1 MKKFFNKNN
10 KGFTLVELIVVI
22 AVIAVI
28 SIMVAP
34 RFIEYVEK
42 SRRGTDRNAVK
53 ELAHAVQVGYVTIRT
68 SSPDDKELLLTISD
82 DGNATYSKP
91 ASFPGTR
98 ATEKETLLDVV
109 KNIIAEDS
117 YVYKSKMYKG
127 SEITFIVDDEG
138 NVTISATA
146 EVDKEQN
153 RHNLVQ
159 GTKSDVEKTMDDAK
173 ARLDKLEQDL
183 IDAKNLDV
191 KEYAKDKIKEYDEIG
206 YDKLNII
213 QKGIYSACETVRDNK
228 FGAGYAAQ
236 KIKDFAVGEA
246 QGTYDKYHDEYQKAY
261 DDAKAAFDEYQKE
274 LDAKQAVIDEKYK
287 VAGEL
292 QEHIDEFDK

>member
-68 SSPDDKELLLTISD
+68 SNPNDQELLLTIGEE
-82 DGNATYSKP
+82 GNATYST
-91 ASFPGTR
+91 PGPRPR
-98 ATEKETLLDVV
+98 AGEKESLVDVV
-109 KNIIAEDS
+109 RNIIAEDS

-127 SEITFIVDDEG
+127 SEITISVDDEG
-138 NVTISATA
+138 IVTISATS
-146 EVDKEQN
+146 ELDKRKAKNDDDQSI
-153 RHNLVQ
+153 LVEL
-159 GTKSDVEKTMDDAK
+159 KKDVDDAK
-173 ARLDKLEQDL
+173 EALLEAER
-183 IDAKNLDV
+183 IWNEEKNRDV
-191 KEYAKDKIKEYDEIG
+191 VQESKDKIKELNKKMWTEGLSATEWIEYGVCQGVVTFPDEAEALKKEIVDAA
-206 YDKLNII
+206 DKVYN
-213 QKGIYSACETVRDNK
+213 
-228 FGAGYAAQ
+228 AA
-236 KIKDFAVGEA
+236 KPGLEKTYNDA
-246 QGTYDKYHDEYQKAY
+246 QAI
-261 DDAKAAFDEYQKE
+261 FDETKAK
-274 LDAKQAVIDEKYK
+274 LDADLDQINKEYE

-292 QEHIDEFDK
+292 QAHINEFDN